1 MAWVRVGREVGING
15 LSRKHQRF
23 VNNYWVMGGERAAI
37 EAGYA
42 ESNASATAGK
52 LMGRPDIQQ
61 AVTEV
66 KMRAMAI
73 ADVTVADI
81 VRETWEIASNHEYAP
96 AARVSALALL
106 AKRHV
111 EFSDKHEIK
120 HDVVLYERAIEAIS
134 LMEPQKMLEL
144 ANQALMLDDG
154 GDSSVVVGE
163 VLEGQ
168 PGW

>member
-1 MAWVRVGREVGING
+1 MDGDRPRGIRPIDG
-15 LSRKHQRF
+15 LSRRHQQF
-23 VNNYWVMGGERAAI
+23 VDNYWVIGATAAAI
-37 EAGYA
+37 KVGYS
-42 ESNASATAGK
+42 EKTAHSIGAR
-52 LMGRPDIQQ
+52 LMGRADIRQ
-61 AVTEV
+61 AITEI

-144 ANQALMLDDG
+144 ANQALMMDE
-154 GDSSVVVGE
+154 GDTSSVLVGE
-163 VLEGQ
+163 VLEDQ